1 MCGGGGELGS
11 RYAECTEMSWGRRE
25 RQRNGEREKKERE
38 RDRERDRDRDRERE
52 SWVVWVAGW
61 RSRVPTAQAF
71 NL

>member
-1 MCGGGGELGS
+1 MVREK
-11 RYAECTEMSWGRRE
+11 RKRE
-25 RQRNGEREKKERE
+25 RERERE
-38 RDRERDRDRDRERE
+38 RDREIEIERE